1 MDKMYEEMEKIKQ
14 EGEVKKKKEKEKEW
28 EDDIWGVEEEGSEE
42 DSAKDPGND
51 RQRKEDDAESVF
63 LGKNEEVCVDQKD
76 EL

>member
-1 MDKMYEEMEKIKQ
+1 MNMDKRKQ
-14 EGEVKKKKEKEKEW
+14 AGEAKKKKEKEKEW

-42 DSAKDPGND
+42 DSAEDPGND
-51 RQRKEDDAESVF
+51 RQRKEDDAESAF